1 MAQANLRLVDGT
13 FIDRS
18 KALDAILSQFGCAFG
33 NDSLMQRE
41 NSEGAQF
48 ATIETSESETEL
60 FALAEQVDLA
70 EKAFHHALVCRNEA
84 QIAYLRDPSI
94 MTLQALQKS
103 KTVEAIALSRHRDP
117 KTCQY
122 ARHDGHGAQAE
133 GVLRVHGGHARRQH
147 RRRPLA
153 TLNNAKE
160 DGIQPFPQL

>member
-41 NSEGAQF
+41 NSEGARF

-103 KTVEAIALSRHRDP
+103 KTVEAIALESLDTEIRRLANTRATTVMGL
-117 KTCQY
+117 KLKASY
-122 ARHDGHGAQAE
+122 ASTE
-133 GVLRVHGGHARRQH
+133 GTLADSIVGDLLR
-147 RRRPLA
+147 L
-153 TLNNAKE
+153 
-160 DGIQPFPQL
+160 